1 LCAIGGVFLIGYSLW
16 KFKTERKRKKI
27 KPQQLSKKADD
38 TIVNKIQREQK
49 QKEIEQLDKVKIQ
62 THKDKKRMRID
73 SLPRILNEPI
83 TDIILKNDIEYY
95 VILLLMLLNE

>member
-1 LCAIGGVFLIGYSLW
+1 
-16 KFKTERKRKKI
+16 
-27 KPQQLSKKADD
+27 
-38 TIVNKIQREQK
+38 
-49 QKEIEQLDKVKIQ
+49 
-62 THKDKKRMRID
+62 MRID

>member
-1 LCAIGGVFLIGYSLW
+1 MCAIGGVFLIGYSLW

-49 QKEIEQLDKVKIQ
+49 QKEIEQLDKGENSDTQRQKE
-62 THKDKKRMRID
+62 
-73 SLPRILNEPI
+73 NEDRFTPSNI
-83 TDIILKNDIEYY
+83 K
-95 VILLLMLLNE
+95 